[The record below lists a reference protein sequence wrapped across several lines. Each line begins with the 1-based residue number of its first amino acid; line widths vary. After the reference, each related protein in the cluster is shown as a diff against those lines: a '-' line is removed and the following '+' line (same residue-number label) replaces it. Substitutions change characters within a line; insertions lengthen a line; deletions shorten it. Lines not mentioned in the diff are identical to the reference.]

1 MSQVNI
7 EVHTFCVTELLHYGA
22 SFIKR
27 HPADTEEDASIAF
40 SIQAEHTVKV
50 GGTQSARL
58 DGKSIFRKPVGQVF
72 QPCNSPL

>member
-7 EVHTFCVTELLHYGA
+7 EVHTFCVAELRQYGE
-22 SFIKR
+22 SLIKM
-27 HPADTEEDASIAF
+27 HPADTEEDASIAL

-58 DGKSIFRKPVGQVF
+58 NGKSIIRKPVCQVF
-72 QPCNSPL
+72 QPCNGPL